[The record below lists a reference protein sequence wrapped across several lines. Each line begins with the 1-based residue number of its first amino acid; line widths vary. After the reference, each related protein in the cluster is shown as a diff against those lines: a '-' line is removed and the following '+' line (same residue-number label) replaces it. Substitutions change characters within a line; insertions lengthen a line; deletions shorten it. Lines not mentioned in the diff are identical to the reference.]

1 MDLKEV
7 YQQRIKKFSER
18 EAFYT
23 GRMGK
28 FQLLR
33 LGVFFA
39 ALVVFY
45 MTFNIHDAFPIGIVL
60 IFLIIFFLVTR
71 LDAKNTANRVHFGI
85 LKKINED
92 ECRSLQG
99 DFKIYKEG
107 NQYIDATHPYSSDL
121 DIFGK
126 SSLFQFINRTT
137 SAIGSDL
144 LAETLKAPA
153 AVEEIHLRQAA
164 VSELT
169 PMIDWRQEFQA
180 SGQEFKDNPGER
192 ESILNWLNE
201 PAFFLNKK
209 GLTAFTIFFPF
220 ITVSLV
226 FASFWELPGGYAFL
240 AILIQGLI
248 IYINRRKVEES
259 YKDISQKVELLK
271 LYSTLIAA
279 IESGNF
285 KSEKLASIK
294 NYFIL
299 ENVNASKHLKELS
312 KIVNYLDFRLNIYF
326 WTPLNL
332 LTFWDIHWIREM
344 EKWKEAN
351 KEKVLH
357 WFNSLAEFEVLS
369 SFANLYFNHP
379 GWAFPEIIETGFII
393 DAKEAG
399 HPLINPKQRV
409 TNNIQIKGKAKIML
423 VTGSNMAG
431 KSTYLRT
438 VGVNMVLAMSGAP
451 VCARSFVLSPVKPY
465 TSMRITDSLEEN
477 ASSFYAELKRLRDII
492 IAVKKGEQIFF
503 LMDEILRGTNSNDRH
518 IGSKALIKQMIKH
531 NGTGIIATHDLELGK
546 LENELPGNIENFSF
560 DVQIEND
567 KLFFDYKLH
576 KGICKS
582 LNASVL
588 MKKMGIEI
596 E

>member
-1 MDLKEV
+1 MDLKEA
-7 YQQRIKKFSER
+7 YQQRIKKFSEL
-18 EAFYT
+18 EAFYA
-23 GRMGK
+23 GRMVK

-33 LGVFFA
+33 LGVFFVA
-39 ALVVFY
+39 IVVFY
-45 MTFNIHDAFPIGIVL
+45 MTFSIHDAFPIGVVL
-60 IFLIIFFLVTR
+60 IFLITFFLVTR
-71 LDAKNTANRVHFGI
+71 LDAKNTASRTHFGI
-85 LKKINED
+85 LKKINEE
-92 ECRSLQG
+92 ECSSLQG
-99 DFKIYKEG
+99 DFRIYKEG
-107 NQYIDATHPYSSDL
+107 SQYIDAAHPYSSDL

-137 SAIGSDL
+137 STIGSDL

-153 AVEEIHLRQAA
+153 PVEEIHLRQTA

-209 GLTAFTIFFPF
+209 GLTTFTIFFPF

-259 YKDISQKVELLK
+259 YKNISQKVELLK

-285 KSEKLASIK
+285 KSEKLVLIK

-332 LTFWDIHWIREM
+332 VTFWDIHWIREM

-379 GWAFPEIIETGFII
+379 GWTFPEIIETDFII

-438 VGVNMVLAMSGAP
+438 VGVNMVLAMAGAP
-451 VCARSFVLSPVKPY
+451 VCATSFVLSPVKPY

-492 IAVKKGEQIFF
+492 IAVKKEEQIFF
-503 LMDEILRGTNSNDRH
+503 LLDEILRGTNSNDRH
-518 IGSKALIKQMIKH
+518 IGSKALIKQMIKY

-546 LENELPGNIENFSF
+546 LENELPDNIENFSF